1 MAGETGPLALSRA
14 MSMLI
19 AAFFAISCYNVLEIT
34 ITIFT
39 TFKRRRG
46 LYFWSMLVANWGIL
60 LHAIVV
66 FLRFFGLAPNLPM
79 CVLTVLGW
87 YAMVTGQ
94 SVVLYSRLYLV
105 TGDTRRY
112 RWILYMIIANFCIFH
127 IPVSI
132 LFIGSNAGDDRMVK
146 PFNIYEKVQLAG
158 FCVQEILISAIY
170 IWEATAVLRPVL
182 AAKGRKGHYV
192 WLHLIVV
199 NCLIILL
206 DASLLATEYTNNF
219 DVQTTYKTVVYSVKL
234 KMEFSMLN
242 RLIGVVQTNTT
253 IDDCVVDS
261 QQHRDSYSRRIDTPD
276 GGAALNDNLRLLPR
290 DGNYGGNQGDLVVE
304 ATYQRTAPLPPVEDD
319 NGIVTYPVAL
329 RQKA

>member
-1 MAGETGPLALSRA
+1 
-14 MSMLI
+14 MLI
-19 AAFFAISCYNVLEIT
+19 TAFFAISCYNVLEIT

-39 TFKRRRG
+39 TFKRRGG

-112 RWILYMIIANFCIFH
+112 RWVLFMIITNFCILH

-132 LFIGSNAGDDRMVK
+132 LFIGSNTGDDHFVK
-146 PFNIYEKVQLAG
+146 PFNIYEKIQLAG
-158 FCVQEILISAIY
+158 FCAQEIIISAVY
-170 IWEATAVLRPVL
+170 IWEATTALRPVL
-182 AAKGRKGHYV
+182 ALKGRKGHYV
-192 WLHLIVV
+192 WLHLIIV

-234 KMEFSMLN
+234 KMEFSVLN
-242 RLIGVVQTNTT
+242 RLIGVVRTGNT

-261 QQHRDSYSRRIDTPD
+261 QQNRDSSSRRGYTPD
-276 GGAALNDNLRLLPR
+276 GDAALNDNLQLLPNA
-290 DGNYGGNQGDLVVE
+290 GVYGGHRSDLVIE
-304 ATYQRTAPLPPVEDD
+304 AAYQRTAPLPPAKDD
-319 NGIVTYPVAL
+319 NNVMTYPVTL
-329 RQKA
+329 HQKA